1 MKIVKI
7 LNTCSSLSIAL
18 MLVNNVYAFG
28 LSDLTG
34 AAETLEAGQA
44 ATTAVPSAAT
54 AAAPSAAIP
63 AVPSTATANS
73 LTGLLMQQLG
83 VTQPQAEG
91 GAGTLF
97 QLAKSKMEGAAF
109 SELSNSVPG
118 MQGLL
123 AAAPAAKSAG
133 SSVGGL
139 VGNLEGMAGHSG
151 GTVGNLVGL
160 TSSFQQLGLSP
171 GMVQKFIPVVVQYV
185 QGNGGAAVASVLQS
199 ALTGGL

>member
-1 MKIVKI
+1 MKKFKLLNVCCSLAIV
-7 LNTCSSLSIAL
+7 
-18 MLVNNVYAFG
+18 LVLPDNVYAFG
-28 LSDLTG
+28 LSDLTN

-54 AAAPSAAIP
+54 AAAPN
-63 AVPSTATANS
+63 AVTGNS
-73 LTGLLMQQLG
+73 LAGLLMQQLG
-83 VTQPQAEG
+83 VTQSQAEG
-91 GAGTLF
+91 GAGALF

-139 VGNLEGMAGHSG
+139 VGNLESMAGNSG